1 MLQAAQIGESS
12 NGNVFIHASKKGN
25 DGRSQV
31 VRPTLLRVSSYDHVR
46 LSVAQRCHGLH
57 VHSMLARR
65 TIPVSALFL
74 VDVQE
79 PHPPYLQ
86 PGGGKYQITVV

>member
-1 MLQAAQIGESS
+1 MLQAAQLGEPSD
-12 NGNVFIHASKKGN
+12 GNVFIHSTKKGN

-31 VRPTLLRVSSYDHVR
+31 DRPSLLRVSSYDHVR

-65 TIPVSALFL
+65 TIPVSARFL

-79 PHPPYLQ
+79 FHPPYL
-86 PGGGKYQITVV
+86 